1 MENFFTL
8 SGDYQQFLVVCL
20 VFILAGMVKG
30 IVGLGLPTVA
40 IGLLSLSMPTME
52 AAALLIMPSLLTNC
66 WQLAAG
72 PDLRQLLHR
81 LRPMLLGICAGTFLS
96 ALLLTRSNPY
106 WSGIGL
112 GLALITYAGMG
123 LASFQWTMP
132 VRLETRMASVAGTL
146 TGMVTA
152 TTGVF
157 VMPSVPFLQTLNL
170 DKDSLIQAMGLTFT
184 VSTLALAVNLA
195 WAGQLHWSVAGTS
208 LFALLPAIVGMQM
221 GQMLRDKMP
230 AAIFK
235 RCFFAGL
242 LMLGLHYLWGAKG

>member
-8 SGDYQQFLVVCL
+8 PGDYQQFLVVCL

-66 WQLAAG
+66 WQLAVG

-96 ALLLTRSNPY
+96 ALLLTRINPY

-112 GLALITYAGMG
+112 GLALIAYAGMG
-123 LASFQWTMP
+123 LASFHWTMP

-195 WAGQLHWSVAGTS
+195 WAGQLHWSVAGNS

>member
-1 MENFFTL
+1 MENLFNLF
-8 SGDYQQFLVVCL
+8 GGYQQLLVICL

-52 AAALLIMPSLLTNC
+52 AAALLIMPSLLTNI

-81 LRPMLLGICAGTFLS
+81 LRPMLLGICAGTLAS
-96 ALLLTRSNPY
+96 ALLLTRINPY

-123 LASFQWTMP
+123 LASFHWSMP

-146 TGMVTA
+146 TGIVTA
-152 TTGVF
+152 ATGVF

-170 DKDSLIQAMGLTFT
+170 EKDSLIQAMGLTFT
-184 VSTLALAVNLA
+184 VSTLALAANLA
-195 WAGQLHWSVAGTS
+195 WAGQLHWNAAGNS
-208 LFALLPAIVGMQM
+208 LFALLPAVAGMQL
-221 GQMLRDKMP
+221 GQVLRDKMQP
-230 AAIFK
+230 VVFK

-242 LMLGLHYLWGAKG
+242 LLLGLHYLWGARG